1 MGVGR
6 MPVKIRNER
15 RKLFATLLNNMANGS
30 FVVGIAAPIAATF
43 YNVDGKKVIEGAI
56 LAVGVTS
63 WLCLMFVLHST
74 AAYILGGLEDE

>member
-1 MGVGR
+1 MSA
-6 MPVKIRNER
+6 KIRNER

-43 YNVDGKKVIEGAI
+43 YNVDDKKVIAPFA
-56 LAVGVTS
+56 LAVGVAS

-74 AAYILGGLEDE
+74 AAYILGGLEDD